1 MIIIRV
7 RLLVMYNFG
16 AYIRLPTITY
26 GDAMRRCLA
35 RVNNLTRMVV
45 TYNIVLA
52 KREQDLKKRVDVEM
66 KKLLLVGLLLALCVV
81 VSPVLAAPLIWTDKE
96 DYYPWQ
102 TVLISGEGFS
112 PSATVYMT
120 VTWPAPDN
128 GIYDVLPPAAT
139 NDLGTF
145 NDVEYSL
152 LSNVYGIEGSYT
164 ITATDSKTG
173 ETVTTTFTDATNIKT
188 ETLLDPID
196 SPLTAGQTG
205 VSFSGSV
212 VPDDT
217 GYPVPINSIVR
228 LQIDTGSGFGD
239 LVSTPTDSTGNF
251 ASTFTAPSTG
261 GTYQFRA
268 WFDGASSG
276 TGGSAINWQQTHS
289 DPRSVTVNE
298 AAPTKAK
305 LTVTKEV
312 IIDNGGDADVADF
325 TLYVDAAEVV
335 SGVQNE
341 FDAGTY
347 TISELGGP
355 SGYATTFS
363 GDCDADG
370 SITLAAGEEYACTI
384 TNDDIQPI
392 LNVIKHVDNKEQ
404 GTKDAEDFGL
414 SFIAGGNPSPS
425 SFVGLESPGQE
436 VLLDAGDYE
445 VTEAILT
452 HYPTPAYS
460 DDCKGSIAIGEEK
473 TCTVTNTFV
482 NDPPEVSADNDPVT
496 VNEGDTATNTGAW
509 SDPEDDEVMLD
520 ASVGTVIKDS
530 DGTWIWSFTTSDGP
544 ADSQTVTITATDE
557 YGAETSAKFELN
569 VDNVAPTI
577 ESITILP
584 NVVQKGASISASA
597 SFTDP
602 GVLDTHTAVWDWG
615 DLSSNSGS
623 VTESNGDGSVLGTHA
638 YADAGIYIVT
648 LTVTDKDGDAD
659 TATYEY
665 VVVYDP
671 SGGFVTGGGWIN
683 SPAGASTL
691 HPDAVGK
698 ANFGFVSKYKKGATI
713 PEGETE
719 FQFKAGNLNFHSSS
733 YEWLVV
739 AGTKAIYK
747 GEGTVDGAGNYGF
760 MLSAI
765 DGNKVPDKF
774 RIKIWDK
781 NSGDSIVYDNQ
792 IGDSETADPSTEI
805 AGGSIVVHK

>member
-1 MIIIRV
+1 
-7 RLLVMYNFG
+7 
-16 AYIRLPTITY
+16 
-26 GDAMRRCLA
+26 
-35 RVNNLTRMVV
+35 
-45 TYNIVLA
+45 
-52 KREQDLKKRVDVEM
+52 
-66 KKLLLVGLLLALCVV
+66 
-81 VSPVLAAPLIWTDKE
+81 
-96 DYYPWQ
+96 
-102 TVLISGEGFS
+102 
-112 PSATVYMT
+112 
-120 VTWPAPDN
+120 
-128 GIYDVLPPAAT
+128 
-139 NDLGTF
+139 
-145 NDVEYSL
+145 
-152 LSNVYGIEGSYT
+152 
-164 ITATDSKTG
+164 
-173 ETVTTTFTDATNIKT
+173 
-188 ETLLDPID
+188 
-196 SPLTAGQTG
+196 
-205 VSFSGSV
+205 
-212 VPDDT
+212 
-217 GYPVPINSIVR
+217 
-228 LQIDTGSGFGD
+228 
-239 LVSTPTDSTGNF
+239 
-251 ASTFTAPSTG
+251 
-261 GTYQFRA
+261 
-268 WFDGASSG
+268 
-276 TGGSAINWQQTHS
+276 
-289 DPRSVTVNE
+289 
-298 AAPTKAK
+298 
-305 LTVTKEV
+305 
-312 IIDNGGDADVADF
+312 
-325 TLYVDAAEVV
+325 
-335 SGVQNE
+335 
-341 FDAGTY
+341 
-347 TISELGGP
+347 
-355 SGYATTFS
+355 
-363 GDCDADG
+363 
-370 SITLAAGEEYACTI
+370 
-384 TNDDIQPI
+384 
-392 LNVIKHVDNKEQ
+392 
-404 GTKDAEDFGL
+404 
-414 SFIAGGNPSPS
+414 
-425 SFVGLESPGQE
+425 
-436 VLLDAGDYE
+436 
-445 VTEAILT
+445 
-452 HYPTPAYS
+452 
-460 DDCKGSIAIGEEK
+460 
-473 TCTVTNTFV
+473 
-482 NDPPEVSADNDPVT
+482 
-496 VNEGDTATNTGAW
+496 
-509 SDPEDDEVMLD
+509 MLD